1 MKIDETNKIPQL
13 TGLTNN
19 EIIQTI
25 LDTVKYRET
34 MNITVDGW
42 APPQLADENLT
53 IKEWLK
59 LVGYD
64 KIKCKEEEDHY
75 KMGQMNVSRA
85 GRSLNLKMLQDEGVE
100 DYIGTNFPKWKDA
113 KGYKTYPSNKVNG
126 TVDVDEYLSDKKPTF
141 TQELLERC
149 REIEKLR
156 VSLDPEVLAEFGGE
170 LVHPELQLIPRKKI
184 HEPLREVINKETGE
198 RDYHRG
204 FQTRADE
211 DYDQTTVEDLADDM
225 IKNNWDISKKPGTV
239 FVLPEKYQYNLNDD
253 ENTLVE
259 YGVGNLTHRWYANQ
273 QASYRNG
280 EEDIIAWVIKID
292 LDRLVQWATAVANR
306 PEDSTNPRKDK
317 DIIQSVNKEYE
328 LGKTEFAKKLKEAHE
343 NNKAQVEILLE
354 EHLIKVYGLRNRA
367 VNKLIKSILKSTGV
381 QAERRKWTPTE
392 LNAHFLEHKPNW
404 QSVGAKNENHFVTD
418 KGVLTWIVKDDTAQY
433 YDNTF
438 KVIDELLGQ
447 NRPTK
452 IIFINP
458 KGQQITKQNRDKK
471 RNIPYEKTMNN
482 LRRAYE
488 ACKMLFEDGD
498 GFTPK
503 FASAPEFDDE
513 NDIIQINP

>member
-1 MKIDETNKIPQL
+1 MKIDQTNTIPKL
-13 TGLTNN
+13 TGMTDD

-42 APPQLADENLT
+42 APPQLADENIT
-53 IKEWLK
+53 VKEWLK

-64 KIKCKEEEDHY
+64 EIKHEQEQDHY
-75 KMGQMNVSRA
+75 KIGQLRVASA
-85 GRSLNLKMLQDEGVE
+85 GRSLNLKMLEDEGVE
-100 DYIGTNFPKWKDA
+100 DYIGTNFPEWKNSD
-113 KGYKTYPSNKVNG
+113 KYRPYSD
-126 TVDVDEYLSDKKPTF
+126 DVLNDTADKNVSDKKPTF

-170 LVHPELQLIPRKKI
+170 LVHAELQLIPRKKI
-184 HEPLREVINKETGE
+184 HEPLKQVINKETGE

-204 FQTRADE
+204 FQTRADD
-211 DYDQTTVEDLADDM
+211 DYDQNTVDDLAEDM
-225 IKNNWDISKKPGTV
+225 INNNWDISKKPGTV
-239 FVLPEKYQYNLNDD
+239 FVLPEKYQYNLGDD

-259 YGVGNLTHRWYANQ
+259 YGVGNLTHRWYGNQ
-273 QASYRNG
+273 KASYVNG
-280 EEDIIAWVIKID
+280 EKDLIAWVIKID
-292 LDRLVQWATAVANR
+292 QDRLVQWATAVANR
-306 PEDSTNPRKDK
+306 PEDTTNPRKDN
-317 DIIQSVNKEYE
+317 DIVQSVNKEYE
-328 LGKTEFAKKLKEAHE
+328 LGKTNFAKELKEAHE
-343 NNKAQVEILLE
+343 NNKAKVEILLE
-354 EHLIKVYGLRNRA
+354 EHLKNVYGLRNRSI
-367 VNKLIKSILKSTGV
+367 NKLIKSILKSTGV
-381 QAERRKWTPTE
+381 QAEMRKWTPTE
-392 LNAHFLEHKPNW
+392 LNAHFLEHNTNW
-404 QSVGAKNENHFVTD
+404 KSVGGSNSHKFVTD
-418 KGVLTWIVKDDTAQY
+418 KGVVTWIIKDDTQQY

-458 KGQQITKQNRDKK
+458 KGQTINKQNRDEK
-471 RNIPYEKTMNN
+471 RKLPNIKTREN
-482 LRRAYE
+482 LWRAYQ
-488 ACKMLFEDGD
+488 AGKMLFEDGD
-498 GFTPK
+498 GHTPK